1 MRLVVDANILFSSLI
16 KDSTTRR
23 IIMLD
28 DINLYTPEYVF
39 IELEKHIDSIQKK
52 SKLNRKSIELLLE
65 IIMTNINVIPIDEYK
80 KYIPEAFKIM
90 KDIDEND
97 TAFLAVAL
105 SLKVDGIWSND
116 PDFSKQD
123 KIKTYTTKDLVVKL
137 NF

>member
-1 MRLVVDANILFSSLI
+1 MKLVVDANILFSSLI

-28 DINLYTPEYVF
+28 DINFYTPEYVF

-52 SKLNRKSIELLLE
+52 SKMNRKSIELLLE

-97 TAFLAVAL
+97 TTFLAVAL

-116 PDFSKQD
+116 PDLSKQD
-123 KIKTYTTKDLVVKL
+123 KIKTYTTKDLIMKL
-137 NF
+137 NL